1 MRGIGYAGVALVVVN
16 GRDELPCF
24 AATVLLLRDAGV
36 R

>member
-1 MRGIGYAGVALVVVN
+1 MSGIGYAGVALVVVN

-24 AATVLLLRDAGV
+24 AASVLLRDAGV